1 MGIQGNAGALLVTGL
16 GKTAD
21 GPDEAQALLGCKV
34 MKLLE

>member
-1 MGIQGNAGALLVTGL
+1 MGIQGNAGALLVT